1 MTAPEAAVAAV
12 DEVEELA
19 ADGLRWLIAAA
30 RETAGRGLAWTTRP
44 SDDKLDPMLYSG
56 TAGVVPVLL
65 EAWRHFGDDSYA
77 DAALRAARSL
87 ADSVDGID
95 DDSLY
100 FGRTGTALVLRAL
113 HEELGDTAAGAAADR
128 ALEHVRSRFDGTRWS
143 ELFEL
148 MGGNAGIGLGA
159 LLAGD
164 AELAVLALEP
174 YLRTA
179 EQTPAGVH
187 WAHRTGIDSRLHHIS
202 HGTLGIV
209 LALARVGRATGRA
222 DLVELALAGAA
233 DVVARD
239 EAGPQG
245 FLVPHSTPQYRPD
258 VIEPISYGWCHGP
271 AGDAQVFRLLR
282 DITTDPVWSARADRC
297 WHTVT
302 HSGLPGRLRPGF
314 WDNSGRCCGTAGVL
328 ALSCDRIA
336 EQQDPYDFAHVLVA
350 DLVARAVRDTDGAR
364 WSNFEHRATPSDL
377 EPCTGWAMGDAGIV
391 RELLR
396 FVRLIRR
403 GDPRYAFA
411 WPDQPPVPAR
421 VRPSASGELTLPG
434 RDARVP
440 GRWT

>member
-1 MTAPEAAVAAV
+1 MTAPEAAVVAV
-12 DEVEELA
+12 DEVEGLA
-19 ADGLRWLIAAA
+19 VDGLRWLIAAA
-30 RETAGRGLAWTTRP
+30 RETGDGGLAWTTRP
-44 SDDKLDPMLYSG
+44 SDDEPNPTFYSG
-56 TAGVVPVLL
+56 TAGIVPVLL

-77 DAALRAARSL
+77 DTALRAARGL
-87 ADSVDGID
+87 LDSIDGID

-100 FGRTGTALVLRAL
+100 FGRTGMAVVLRAV
-113 HEELGDTAAGAAADR
+113 HDDLGDTAAGAAAGR
-128 ALEHVRSRFDGTRWS
+128 ALERVRSGFDGTRWG

-159 LLAGD
+159 LSAGD
-164 AELAVLALEP
+164 AELAVLAMEP

-179 EQTPAGVH
+179 EQTPAGVQ
-187 WAHRTGIDSRLHHIS
+187 WAHRAGIESRLHHIS

-222 DLVELALAGAA
+222 DLVEPALAGAA

-239 EAGPQG
+239 QAGPEG

-258 VIEPISYGWCHGP
+258 VIEPVSYGWCHGP

-282 DITTDPVWSARADRC
+282 DITADPVWSALADRC

-302 HSGLPGRLRPGF
+302 RSGLPRRLRPGF

-328 ALSCDRIA
+328 ALACDRIA
-336 EQQDPYDFAHVLVA
+336 EQDDRYDFAHVLVT
-350 DLVARAVRDTDGAR
+350 DLAARAVRDIHGAR
-364 WSNFEHRATPSDL
+364 WSNVEHRATPSAL
-377 EPCTGWAMGDAGIV
+377 EPCTGWAMGNAGIV

-396 FVRLIRR
+396 FVRLSRG
-403 GDPRYAFA
+403 GDPRYAFT

-421 VRPSASGELTLPG
+421 SRPFPTQGPM
-434 RDARVP
+434 
-440 GRWT
+440 

>member
-1 MTAPEAAVAAV
+1 MTAPEATAVVV
-12 DEVEELA
+12 DEVEGLA
-19 ADGLRWLIAAA
+19 VDGLRWLIEAA
-30 RETAGRGLAWTTRP
+30 RGTSEGGLAWSTRP
-44 SDDKLDPMLYSG
+44 SDDELNPMLYSG
-56 TAGVVPVLL
+56 TAGNVPVLL

-100 FGRTGTALVLRAL
+100 FGRTGMALVLRAL

-128 ALEHVRSRFDGTRWS
+128 ALQLVRSRFDGTRWG

-164 AELAVLALEP
+164 AELAVLAMEP

-209 LALARVGRATGRA
+209 LALARVGEATGRA

-239 EAGPQG
+239 EAGPEG

-271 AGDAQVFRLLR
+271 AGDAQVFRLLG
-282 DITTDPVWSARADRC
+282 DITADPVWPALTNRC

-302 HSGLPGRLRPGF
+302 HSGLPQRLRPGF
-314 WDNSGRCCGTAGVL
+314 WDNNGRCCGTAGVL
-328 ALSCDRIA
+328 ALACDRIA
-336 EQQDPYDFAHVLVA
+336 EQHDPYDFAHVLVA
-350 DLVARAVRDTDGAR
+350 DLAARAIRDSDGAR
-364 WSNFEHRATPSDL
+364 WSNSEHRATPSDL
-377 EPCTGWAMGDAGIV
+377 EPCTGWAMGNAGIV

-396 FVRLIRR
+396 FVRLSR
-403 GDPRYAFA
+403 GDDPRYAFA
-411 WPDQPPVPAR
+411 WPDQPPVPAQATIR
-421 VRPSASGELTLPG
+421 RCGT
-434 RDARVP
+434 DAVS
-440 GRWT
+440 

>member
-1 MTAPEAAVAAV
+1 MTAPEAKVVAV
-12 DEVEELA
+12 DEVEGLA
-19 ADGLRWLIAAA
+19 VEGLRWLTAAA
-30 RETAGRGLAWTTRP
+30 RETAGGGLAWATRP
-44 SDDKLDPMLYSG
+44 SDDELNPMLYSG
-56 TAGVVPVLL
+56 TAGIVPVLL

-77 DAALRAARSL
+77 DTALRAARSL

-100 FGRTGTALVLRAL
+100 FGRTGMALVLRAV
-113 HEELGDTAAGAAADR
+113 HDELGDRAAGAAADR
-128 ALEHVRSRFDGTRWS
+128 ALELVRSRFDGTRWG

-159 LLAGD
+159 LAAGD
-164 AELAVLALEP
+164 ADLAVLAVEP

-179 EQTPAGVH
+179 EQTAAGVH

-209 LALARVGRATGRA
+209 LALARVGRVTGRA

-239 EAGPQG
+239 EAGPEG
-245 FLVPHSTPQYRPD
+245 FLVRHSTPQYQPD
-258 VIEPISYGWCHGP
+258 VIEPVSYGWCHGP

-282 DITTDPVWSARADRC
+282 DVTADPVWPVLADRC

-302 HSGLPGRLRPGF
+302 RSGLPQRLRPGF
-314 WDNSGRCCGTAGVL
+314 WDNNGRCCGTAGVL
-328 ALSCDRIA
+328 ALACDRIV
-336 EQQDPYDFAHVLVA
+336 ERQDPYDFADVLVA
-350 DLVARAVRDTDGAR
+350 DLVARAIRDTDGAR
-364 WSNFEHRATPSDL
+364 WSNFDHQGSPSDL
-377 EPCTGWAMGDAGIV
+377 EPCTGWAMGNAGIV

-396 FVRLIRR
+396 FVRLNRG

-421 VRPSASGELTLPG
+421 ATIHRSGSDPGPSTADV
-434 RDARVP
+434 DAP
-440 GRWT
+440 